1 MPVVKKLWSL
11 LFSRPLRL
19 PISSDPTTVHLM
31 TTAFL
36 LLLALQQ
43 PATQTPAKPPA
54 TTTQKP
60 AQPGAATPAQPRRA
74 APATAT
80 LAVKVVDRSG
90 RPIDDAHVTLQ
101 GSTSRE
107 DKSDKSGMVTMKTVP
122 PGNYRVR
129 AEGEGYVALEREITL
144 RGAVAPTEVLLSLSA
159 APVAPTPEPKKEV
172 APPPPP
178 PPAPVATTGVP
189 GEPRMLSIPDLAE
202 KSLGGRDPLKVFPI
216 GCSGMSQSRLI
227 VVRDAIPPGT
237 NKDADE
243 TLYLVA
249 GEATLTLGGGKEQP
263 ITPGWF
269 TIVPRGT
276 SYAIGRKGRN
286 PAILLSTVSGRPC
299 ESATG
304 AHQ

>member
-1 MPVVKKLWSL
+1 
-11 LFSRPLRL
+11 
-19 PISSDPTTVHLM
+19 M
-31 TTAFL
+31 TIAFV

-43 PATQTPAKPPA
+43 PATQPPAKPPA

-60 AQPGAATPAQPRRA
+60 AQPATAAPAQPGAATPAAPRRA
-74 APATAT
+74 VPATAT
-80 LAVKVVDRSG
+80 LEVKVVDRSG

-107 DKSDKSGMVTMKTVP
+107 DKSDKSGTVTMKTVP
-122 PGNYRVR
+122 AGNYRVR
-129 AEGEGYVALEREITL
+129 ADGQGYVSLEKEVTL
-144 RGAVAPTEVLLSLSA
+144 RGAVAPTQVLLSLSA
-159 APVAPTPEPKKEV
+159 APVAPPPEPKKEV
-172 APPPPP
+172 PPPPPP

-202 KSLGGRDPLKVFPI
+202 RSLGGRDPLKVFPI
-216 GCSGMSQSRLI
+216 GCSGASQSRLI

-249 GEATLTLGGGKEQP
+249 GEATLTLGGGKEQA

-299 ESATG
+299 ESPTG